1 MSHSNDPFHG
11 ATISTLRLKPVVTVP
26 SNSSC
31 SNAIETMREKGFDQ
45 LPVSTPNG
53 SRLVG
58 LLTLGNL
65 LSYISKGRATPED
78 PVSTVMFDF
87 RRLEEVRVDERDGS
101 VLVEST
107 AIGVTEPQA
116 AVGGNTG
123 SRRRLSTVRETK
135 KRPFVEIT
143 RDTPLSALSRFFEWN
158 SAAVVTERDAKGH
171 MKPVGVVTKVD
182 LLSWMVRQQK
192 IRP

>member
-1 MSHSNDPFHG
+1 
-11 ATISTLRLKPVVTVP
+11 
-26 SNSSC
+26 
-31 SNAIETMREKGFDQ
+31 MREKGYDQ
-45 LPVSTPNG
+45 LPVSTPTG

-58 LLTLGNL
+58 LVTLGNL

-78 PVSTVMFDF
+78 PVSKVMFDF
-87 RRLEEVRVDERDGS
+87 RRLEEVRVDPSDGS
-101 VLVEST
+101 ALVETTTNT
-107 AIGVTEPQA
+107 ASDAQA
-116 AVGGNTG
+116 QAQAQVPAGVGGNTG

-143 RDTPLSALSRFFEWN
+143 RATPLSALSRFFEWN
-158 SAAVVTERDAKGH
+158 SAAVVTERDGHGH
-171 MKPVGVVTKVD
+171 MRPVGVVTKVD